1 MRALG
6 VSKDPDVD
14 RTLQLVK
21 RLEEQRRELTLKMD
35 KSFIHDE
42 KTISEWLEGRNLKE
56 FVKLFEENK
65 IDFETLADLTYDDLK
80 EMGVSEIGPRRKL
93 FKEIAVW
100 REGRDISKEDAI
112 RAQMK
117 EMDAPIRECV

>member
-1 MRALG
+1 M
-6 VSKDPDVD
+6 
-14 RTLQLVK
+14 
-21 RLEEQRRELTLKMD
+21 
-35 KSFIHDE
+35 
-42 KTISEWLEGRNLKE
+42 
-56 FVKLFEENK
+56 
-65 IDFETLADLTYDDLK
+65 
-80 EMGVSEIGPRRKL
+80 SEIGPRRKL